1 MGHRPA
7 HRIRALPTAPAEP
20 RPVPEPPPGLADAG
34 KAAWTRLW
42 SLHWIV
48 PERHWQTVQRYCEM
62 TDVLAASLAQVR
74 VDGYMIEGSHG
85 RMRAHHALTEIRHL
99 ATELR
104 RTESELGITPASES
118 KAGVEPYVSEADR
131 ERQIA
136 RRKNPGIGL
145 HDDDDDDDDPIA
157 GLRLV
162 SPMAAIVEEHRQQQ
176 ARRRSQ
182 TKE

>member
-1 MGHRPA
+1 MPD
-7 HRIRALPTAPAEP
+7 
-20 RPVPEPPPGLADAG
+20 PPSGLADAG
-34 KAAWTRLW
+34 KAAWTRIW

-48 PERHWQTVQRYCEM
+48 PQRHWQTVQRYCEM

-118 KAGVEPYVSEADR
+118 KAGVEPYLDEVERD
-131 ERQIA
+131 RQIA
-136 RRKNPGIGL
+136 RRKNPGVGL
-145 HDDDDDDDDPIA
+145 QDDDVEDYDP
-157 GLRLV
+157 RL
-162 SPMAAIVEEHRQQQ
+162 SCKLAAAPEPKG
-176 ARRRSQ
+176 A
-182 TKE
+182 

>member
-7 HRIRALPTAPAEP
+7 HRIRALPTVPPEP

-48 PERHWQTVQRYCEM
+48 PQRHWQTVQRYCEM
-62 TDVLAASLAQVR
+62 TDVMAASLTQVKR
-74 VDGYMIEGSHG
+74 DGYMIEGSHG
-85 RMRAHHALTEIRHL
+85 RMRAHHALAEIRHL

-118 KAGVEPYVSEADR
+118 KAGVDAHVDEEDR

-136 RRKNPGIGL
+136 RRNNPGIGL
-145 HDDDDDDDDPIA
+145 QDDDEDYDPRAWI
-157 GLRLV
+157 
-162 SPMAAIVEEHRQQQ
+162 EELKRHGATPESKR
-176 ARRRSQ
+176 A
-182 TKE
+182 